1 MNYEKSLKEVPLFSN
16 LDDLELKNL
25 ANFVYPKSFSKGEII
40 FRQSDPGKYFFL
52 VKKGKIK
59 ITSSSEEGQE
69 VTLAIIEEK
78 ECFGEMSLLDE
89 EKRSAAAVALS
100 DSEILY
106 IPTDAFLKFL
116 NQSPQVAIKLLAVL
130 SRRLRRADEKIESLV
145 FHSAKERL
153 LRLLLEWIDTHGE
166 NVRGT
171 IYIKQPLTHQEI
183 ANLLG
188 TTRETITRIFNEL
201 RQKNIISIEGKKI
214 SIIEKDKV
222 SRVLEHF

>member
-1 MNYEKSLKEVPLFSN
+1 MNYEKSLKEVPLFSS
-16 LDDLELKNL
+16 LDELELKNL
-25 ANFVYPKSFSKGEII
+25 ASFAYPKSFSKGEVI
-40 FRQSDPGKYFFL
+40 FRQSDPGNYFFL
-52 VKKGKIK
+52 VKKGNVK

-106 IPTDAFLKFL
+106 IPREAFLKFL
-116 NQSPQVAIKLLAVL
+116 NQFPLVAVKLLAVL

-153 LRLLLEWIDTHGE
+153 LRLLTEWIDTHGE
-166 NVRGT
+166 NVEGA
-171 IYIKQPLTHQEI
+171 IFVKQPLTHQEI
-183 ANLLG
+183 ANLIG
-188 TTRETITRIFNEL
+188 TTRETTTRIFKEL

-214 SIIEKDKV
+214 FIREKDKI
-222 SRVLEHF
+222 RKVL